1 MVQDFTAIDLIL
13 YSGEKQSGVL
23 KPDYLGVLGIHVVDT
38 GLIETDHSLM
48 EINKSYDMEVRQ
60 QNASYLGIPDLNL
73 FSDRLP
79 VVLLPA
85 EEDGL
90 YLKLRCYDTKSV
102 DQWISILNQLLC
114 AEHDYELLRSTYK

>member
-1 MVQDFTAIDLIL
+1 MVQNFTAIDLIL
-13 YSGEKQSGVL
+13 YSREKQSGVL

-48 EINKSYDMEVRQ
+48 EINKNYDMEVRQ
-60 QNASYLGIPDLNL
+60 KNASYLGVPDLKF

-85 EEDGL
+85 EEGGL
-90 YLKLRCYDTKSV
+90 YLKLRRYDTKSI
-102 DQWISILNQLLC
+102 DQWISMLNQ
-114 AEHDYELLRSTYK
+114 